1 MKKKKRK
8 LKNNKTLLFDKC
20 RDYLKERI
28 NRIKSSLTDLDEAL
42 ANETKSSAGDKYET
56 SREMINAEI
65 NQLSGQ
71 LKQFKEQEEIL
82 ELAIQRKESGKI
94 QLGSLVKTTT
104 ANYLICISV
113 GKLEVEHETYFAIG
127 ANSPIAKNMLGKTE
141 GDSFSF
147 QQKEVFIREVQ

>member
-1 MKKKKRK
+1 MKK
-8 LKNNKTLLFDKC
+8 NKSILFEKC

-28 NRIKSSLTDLDEAL
+28 SRIKSSLTDLDEAL

-65 NQLSGQ
+65 NQLSSQ

-94 QLGSLVKTTT
+94 QLGSLVKTTA

-113 GKLEVEHETYFAIG
+113 GKLEVENETYFAIG

-147 QQKEVFIREVQ
+147 QQKEILIREVQ

>member
-1 MKKKKRK
+1 MKK
-8 LKNNKTLLFDKC
+8 NKSILFEKC

-28 NRIKSSLTDLDEAL
+28 NRIKSSLNDLDEAL
-42 ANETKSSAGDKYET
+42 ANEIKSSAGDKYET

-94 QLGSLVKTTT
+94 QLGSLVKTTA

-113 GKLEVEHETYFAIG
+113 RKLEVENEIYFAIG
-127 ANSPIAKNMLGKTE
+127 ANSPIAKNMLDKTE

-147 QQKEVFIREVQ
+147 QQKEILIREVQ